1 MPVSP
6 QFTSF
11 LSPRAVPPVSTPRRQ
26 ASSLRHLF
34 RRIRPQRCRSRCSRR
49 RLCDFSHSFAVC
61 FSVASVPVQ
70 FTSFVGSRE
79 FSPLAAPSCANSSLL
94 AVCCIADAAHRC
106 NVTLSR
112 NRILFATTT
121 LLTATAQLPSLLLL
135 CPTTFRFHFSP
146 ALPFLPLRVSLATPG
161 IRNQANQF
169 VNISN
174 RQFLHVLA

>member
-61 FSVASVPVQ
+61 SSVASVPVQ
-70 FTSFVGSRE
+70 FTSFVDSQE
-79 FSPLAAPSCANSSLL
+79 FSPLAAPSCVNSISLPS

-106 NVTLSR
+106 NYILSR
-112 NRILFATTT
+112 NHINFAPTT
-121 LLTATAQLPSLLLL
+121 LATAIAQLPSPL
-135 CPTTFRFHFSP
+135 
-146 ALPFLPLRVSLATPG
+146 FL
-161 IRNQANQF
+161 
-169 VNISN
+169 
-174 RQFLHVLA
+174 